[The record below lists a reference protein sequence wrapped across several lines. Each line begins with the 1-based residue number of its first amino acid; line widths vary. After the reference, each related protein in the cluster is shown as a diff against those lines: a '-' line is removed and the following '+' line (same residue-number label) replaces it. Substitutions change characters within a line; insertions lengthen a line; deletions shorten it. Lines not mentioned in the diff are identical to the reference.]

1 MLKLKLMDKNIF
13 KILHLNMLFIWNY
26 DNSLDYVRIQ
36 KFLCAI
42 NSQSAREGD
51 LIIKQRN
58 RTNATDV
65 DLVPRL
71 ENLFHVQLNFLNA
84 NKH

>member
-13 KILHLNMLFIWNY
+13 KILHLNMLFIWNN

-36 KFLCAI
+36 ILRAI
-42 NSQSAREGD
+42 NSQSATEGD

-65 DLVPRL
+65 GLVPRL

-84 NKH
+84 HKH

>member
-13 KILHLNMLFIWNY
+13 KILHLNMLFIWNN

-36 KFLCAI
+36 ILRAI
-42 NSQSAREGD
+42 NSQSATEGD

-84 NKH
+84 HKH